1 VRAER
6 GKENPL
12 PPSTSLP
19 QKWKRCIKEGTMSRE
34 QQAHPPTPIER
45 TPPLPPTLHL
55 FSTNHQEHPRTPR
68 KKDKKRMHTMSKLLE
83 KDKAV
88 MN

>member
-1 VRAER
+1 
-6 GKENPL
+6 
-12 PPSTSLP
+12 
-19 QKWKRCIKEGTMSRE
+19 MSQE
-34 QQAHPPTPIER
+34 QQAHPPTPIDR
-45 TPPLPPTLHL
+45 TPTLHL

-83 KDKAV
+83 KVKAV

>member
-1 VRAER
+1 MRAER

-12 PPSTSLP
+12 PLSASLP
-19 QKWKRCIKEGTMSRE
+19 QKWKKCIKEGTMSQE
-34 QQAHPPTPIER
+34 QQAHPPTPIDR
-45 TPPLPPTLHL
+45 TLPLPPTLHL
-55 FSTNHQEHPRTPR
+55 FFTNHQEHPRTPK

-83 KDKAV
+83 KGKDV

>member
-12 PPSTSLP
+12 PPSASLP
-19 QKWKRCIKEGTMSRE
+19 QKWKKVYKGRDHVTGATSPSTHSHRKNTSS
-34 QQAHPPTPIER
+34 ATNS
-45 TPPLPPTLHL
+45 PPLLH
-55 FSTNHQEHPRTPR
+55 QPPRTPR
-68 KKDKKRMHTMSKLLE
+68 KKDKKRMHMMSKLLE

>member
-6 GKENPL
+6 GKENP
-12 PPSTSLP
+12 PTSISFSTP
-19 QKWKRCIKEGTMSRE
+19 NGKRCIKEGTMSQE
-34 QQAHPPTPIER
+34 QQAHPPTPIDR

-68 KKDKKRMHTMSKLLE
+68 KKEKKMMHTMSKLQE

>member
-6 GKENPL
+6 GKENRL
-12 PPSTSLP
+12 PPSASLP
-19 QKWKRCIKEGTMSRE
+19 QKWKKVYKGSDHGQE
-34 QQAHPPTPIER
+34 QQAHPPTPIDR
-45 TPPLPPTLHL
+45 TPTLPPTLHF

-68 KKDKKRMHTMSKLLE
+68 KKDKKRMHRMSKLLE

>member
-1 VRAER
+1 VYKGRDHDQEQEA
-6 GKENPL
+6 N
-12 PPSTSLP
+12 PST
-19 QKWKRCIKEGTMSRE
+19 
-34 QQAHPPTPIER
+34 TPINR
-45 TPPLPPTLHL
+45 TSLLPPTLHL

-68 KKDKKRMHTMSKLLE
+68 KKDKKRMHTMSKRLE